1 MNRGDDRNYDSSG
14 YGGKSHV
21 RDTSPPLNVSNHSN
35 MGMKLDY
42 GLSDPKSPSTLL
54 ERLEQSMYAANRV
67 LGNIAIIEDKLFGFG
82 SIQEIEAMKRAPQSL
97 QDFSVEVEQ
106 ALSQLEAR
114 TNSILNRLG

>member
-21 RDTSPPLNVSNHSN
+21 RDTSPPELKH

-67 LGNIAIIEDKLFGFG
+67 LGNIAIIEDRLFGFG